1 MPPSPKSSFE
11 EPKED
16 VVVELRGVEA
26 KYTKPIPESIR
37 NLSADE
43 LKAIEK
49 RIVRKADMIMMY
61 VFLLGLLW
69 YELTCLRPIMGLLY
83 ILNCKL

>member
-1 MPPSPKSSFE
+1 MLSLSFE
-11 EPKED
+11 
-16 VVVELRGVEA
+16 GVEA